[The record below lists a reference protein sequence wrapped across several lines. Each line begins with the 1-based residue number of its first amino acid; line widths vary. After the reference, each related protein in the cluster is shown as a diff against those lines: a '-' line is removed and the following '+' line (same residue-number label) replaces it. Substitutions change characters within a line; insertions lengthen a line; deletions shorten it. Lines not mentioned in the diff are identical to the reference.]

1 MLATFIIFVVQ
12 LKHNQ
17 NMATKFFISTSK
29 NEGTAKI
36 NVRFQ
41 RRTPQINYKI
51 ATPLKVDIKVW
62 ENSLKGKTQSDNF
75 RKDYPDLVNK
85 MDAIKSALDATLD
98 NETSISLDDFKKIVN
113 SIIYKEEREAEQKRQ
128 EEEREALRKANQMTL
143 EKYMDIFL
151 QGIESGEIRQA
162 KNKPYTYNSIR
173 NIRSFCNK
181 FKEFQTA
188 SKRKY
193 DFADMNKDFE
203 RAFNKFLNPC
213 KPNTLAGHYKHL
225 KSILRKASEEN
236 FDGVSIN
243 PYFEK
248 FDSSFGDVENI
259 YLTIED
265 LQAIQCVDLSG
276 VHSHFS
282 IARDLFLIM
291 VWSCQRVSDLP
302 KICVPAHIKRSS
314 LQLVE
319 NGAIVDKELITIVFK
334 QQKTNRKAI
343 IPVNSHLKA
352 LLEKYEYNIP
362 KMAEQKIND
371 YIKEV
376 AKMAGLNEVVL
387 LDGVEYQKW
396 ECVSNHTG
404 RRTGCTLMYLS
415 GTDPYDICKVSGHS
429 DIKMLEKYIKASELE
444 QSEKL
449 AVRYREYF
457 K

>member
-1 MLATFIIFVVQ
+1 
-12 LKHNQ
+12 
-17 NMATKFFISTSK
+17 MATKFFISTSK
-29 NEGTAKI
+29 SEGTAKI

-41 RRTPQINYKI
+41 STIQKTSTGKNINYRV
-51 ATPLKVDIKVW
+51 ATPIKVDIKEW
-62 ENSLKGKTQSDNF
+62 RESLTDIKKYKKFCEKYNDDVS
-75 RKDYPDLVNK
+75 K
-85 MDAIKSALDATLD
+85 MDAIKLALDATLD
-98 NETSISLDDFKKIVN
+98 NETPISLDDFKKIVN

-128 EEEREALRKANQMTL
+128 EEEKEALRKANQMTF

-181 FKEFQTA
+181 FKQFQVET
-188 SKRKY
+188 KRKY
-193 DFADMNKDFE
+193 DFADMNKEFE
-203 RAFNKFLNPC
+203 MAFNKFLHPC

-225 KSILRKASEEN
+225 KSILRKASEYN
-236 FDGVSIN
+236 FEGVNIN
-243 PYFEK
+243 PCFEK

-265 LQAIQCVDLSG
+265 LQAIQSVDLSG
-276 VHSHFS
+276 VHQHFA
-282 IARDLFLIM
+282 IARDLFMIM

-302 KICVPAHIKRSS
+302 KVGNPVHLKRS
-314 LQLVE
+314 LIQIVE
-319 NGAIVDKELITIVFK
+319 DGAIVDKELLTITFK

-343 IPVNSHLKA
+343 IPVNSHLKT
-352 LLEKYEYNIP
+352 LLEKYNFNLP
-362 KMAEQKIND
+362 KMAEQKINN

-396 ECVSNHTG
+396 ECVSNHTA

-415 GTDPYDICKVSGHS
+415 GMDPYDICKVSGHS

-449 AVRYREYF
+449 AVRYKEYF

>member
-98 NETSISLDDFKKIVN
+98 NETPISLDDFKKIIN

-128 EEEREALRKANQMTL
+128 DEEREALRKANQMTL

-248 FDSSFGDVENI
+248 FDSSFSDVENI

-265 LQAIQCVDLSG
+265 LQAI
-276 VHSHFS
+276 
-282 IARDLFLIM
+282 
-291 VWSCQRVSDLP
+291 
-302 KICVPAHIKRSS
+302 
-314 LQLVE
+314 
-319 NGAIVDKELITIVFK
+319 
-334 QQKTNRKAI
+334 
-343 IPVNSHLKA
+343 
-352 LLEKYEYNIP
+352 
-362 KMAEQKIND
+362 
-371 YIKEV
+371 
-376 AKMAGLNEVVL
+376 
-387 LDGVEYQKW
+387 
-396 ECVSNHTG
+396 
-404 RRTGCTLMYLS
+404 
-415 GTDPYDICKVSGHS
+415 
-429 DIKMLEKYIKASELE
+429 
-444 QSEKL
+444 
-449 AVRYREYF
+449 
-457 K
+457 

>member
-1 MLATFIIFVVQ
+1 
-12 LKHNQ
+12 
-17 NMATKFFISTSK
+17 MATKFFISTSK
-29 NEGTAKI
+29 SEGTAKI

-41 RRTPQINYKI
+41 STIQKSSTGKNINYRV
-51 ATPLKVDIKVW
+51 ATPIKVDIKEW
-62 ENSLKGKTQSDNF
+62 RESLTDIKKYKKFCEKYNDDVS
-75 RKDYPDLVNK
+75 K
-85 MDAIKSALDATLD
+85 MDAIKLALDATLD
-98 NETSISLDDFKKIVN
+98 NETPISLDDFKKIVN

-151 QGIESGEIRQA
+151 QRIESGETRQA

-181 FKEFQTA
+181 FKEFQTE

-193 DFADMNKDFE
+193 DFADMNIDFQ

-248 FDSSFGDVENI
+248 FDSSFEDVENI

-265 LQAIQCVDLSG
+265 LQAIQSVDLSG
-276 VHSHFS
+276 VHQHFA
-282 IARDLFLIM
+282 IARDLFMIM

-302 KICVPAHIKRSS
+302 KVGNPVHLKRS
-314 LQLVE
+314 LIQIVE
-319 NGAIVDKELITIVFK
+319 DGAIVDKELLTITFK

-343 IPVNSHLKA
+343 IPVNSHLKT
-352 LLEKYEYNIP
+352 LLEKYNFNLP

-404 RRTGCTLMYLS
+404 RRTGCTLMYLA
-415 GTDPYDICKVSGHS
+415 GMDPYDICKVSGHS

-449 AVRYREYF
+449 AVRYKEYF